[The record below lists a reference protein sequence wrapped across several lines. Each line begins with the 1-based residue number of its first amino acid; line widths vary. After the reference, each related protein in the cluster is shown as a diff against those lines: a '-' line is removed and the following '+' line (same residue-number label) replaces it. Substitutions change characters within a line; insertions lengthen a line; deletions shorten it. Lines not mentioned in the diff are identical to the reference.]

1 MAKKKKVTKPVEVVE
16 EVKEVEP
23 NIEVGASPE
32 LLEQLADAFNK
43 EIEARSAP
51 PDLAI
56 EPETVSTPALPD
68 KMARVRNQGLP
79 FPCDLTAYG
88 YGMRWPTNAVYTIP
102 TSKYIQLLKQG
113 LEGVSA

>member
-1 MAKKKKVTKPVEVVE
+1 MAKKKKVTEPVKVVE
-16 EVKEVEP
+16 EVKDELDIEIDNMSDEEFVEA
-23 NIEVGASPE
+23 V
-32 LLEQLADAFNK
+32 K
-43 EIEARSAP
+43 ESFGSL

-68 KMARVRNQGLP
+68 KMVRVRNQGLP
-79 FPCDLTAYG
+79 FLCDLTAYG
-88 YGMRWPTNAVYTIP
+88 YGLRWPTNAVYTIP